1 MKADRYRFDGTH
13 ACDLKSLPCDSKR
26 DGVDKEEILA
36 KTARNLEEMAT
47 LQDAL
52 YADGREGLIFVLQAL
67 DAAGKD
73 STIKHVM
80 GGLNPQGVRV
90 TSFKQPNSEELSHDF
105 LWRVHKALPPRGSI
119 AIFNRSYYE
128 DVLVVQVHDLQKG
141 YKMPPRTLEDGKKDF
156 FQRRYRQIRNYE
168 QYLYE
173 NGYRIVK
180 IFLHVSPEEQ
190 KKRFLERIDNPAK
203 NWKFSLSDVKERVHF
218 QEYMETFETVIDAT
232 AAPESPWFALPAD
245 QKWYTRYLVSEVVV
259 DALRQCCHEY
269 PRLDTQ
275 ARAELQDC
283 RTRLLAEDC
292 Q

>member
-1 MKADRYRFDGTH
+1 MKADRYRFDGSH
-13 ACDLKSLPCDSKR
+13 PCDLRALPCDGKQ
-26 DGVDKEEILA
+26 DDLDKEKILA
-36 KTARNLEEMAT
+36 KTARNLEEMAA

-105 LWRVHKALPPRGSI
+105 LWRVHKALPSRGSI

-128 DVLVVQVHDLQKG
+128 DVLVVQVHDLQKT
-141 YKMPPRTLEDGKKDF
+141 YKMPPRTLEGSKKEF
-156 FQRRYRQIRNYE
+156 FQKRYRQIRHYE

-180 IFLHVSPEEQ
+180 IFLHVSKEEQ
-190 KKRFLERIDNPAK
+190 KKRFLQRIDNPAK
-203 NWKFSLSDVKERVHF
+203 NWKFSLSDVKERAHFAEYLDNF
-218 QEYMETFETVIDAT
+218 QEVIDAT
-232 AAPESPWFALPAD
+232 ATPESPWYALPAD
-245 QKWYTRYLVSEVVV
+245 QKWYTRYLVSEIVV
-259 DALRQCCHEY
+259 DSLRQCCHQY
-269 PRLDTQ
+269 PRLRED
-275 ARAELQDC
+275 ALAELKDC
-283 RTRLLAEDC
+283 RTQLEAED
-292 Q
+292 